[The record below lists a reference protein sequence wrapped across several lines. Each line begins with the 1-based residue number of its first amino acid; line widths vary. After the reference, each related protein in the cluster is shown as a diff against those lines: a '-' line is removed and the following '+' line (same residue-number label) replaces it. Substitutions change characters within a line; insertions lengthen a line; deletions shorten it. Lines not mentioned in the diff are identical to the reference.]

1 MKTEKQ
7 IRKYAKGLAQ
17 MHFFGHVR
25 QTTLDFDFAAY
36 QEMTNEEY
44 KKQHYSDDVWV
55 KLKASMEKGKTEF
68 ERKVMQL
75 HTEQVEEQCDLLA
88 EAIERAMLWASCSSV

>member
-1 MKTEKQ
+1 MKTEEQ

-17 MHFFGHVR
+17 MHFFGRVR

-44 KKQHYSDDVWV
+44 TKQHYSDDGWAR
-55 KLKASMEKGKTEF
+55 LKASMEKGKTEF
-68 ERKVMQL
+68 EMRVMQL
-75 HTEQVEEQCDLLA
+75 HTEEMEEKCNILA
-88 EAIERAMLWASCSSV
+88 EAIERAMLWANCPIV